1 MTSTTTD
8 LHTYGGWRR
17 SRSLGLGSLDTRQT
31 IMLLSAMLAPLLAG
45 LLIGVRAAMLLA
57 PAAVVVAL
65 LSVARRGGALV
76 LDAGLAWVRWR
87 WADWRTHT
95 VALGQMVTPMPQ
107 RWDLPGVLAPTRLLD
122 VEDPGRGRIGVVW
135 NQRSGHMTATLLL
148 SPAGA
153 LLADPATVNR
163 QISNWGHLLASLAD
177 DTAIQHAAVTIE
189 LVPEPGT
196 QLVDHVQ
203 GRLSPSAPQLAQQV
217 IGELTAM
224 APRASAQVRARLSLT
239 CDPSLG
245 ASSPREVPQAVA
257 EVLRSLGGL
266 TVSAAGAE
274 VLRRASAT
282 DLIRIVRTA
291 YDVDAEPVSAGWEK
305 LRWADAR
312 PEHARDRYDHYQ
324 HDGSC
329 SLSWVLL
336 EAPRQRVSHDVLVSL
351 LSPGQYRRRVTLTY
365 RTLPRDV
372 AGALLEQEVNAAA
385 VREEYK
391 RRTRRDPTA
400 RDRADASRAARAA
413 IEEAHGAGLV
423 QWSLYVTTTAP
434 SRAELAQARRE
445 VEQAAGHA
453 RLKLRLA
460 YGGQAAAFAVGL
472 PCGVYP
478 DEA

>member
-1 MTSTTTD
+1 MSSTTD

-17 SRSLGLGSLDTRQT
+17 SRSLGMGSLDTRQT
-31 IMLLSAMLAPLLAG
+31 VMLLTAVLVPLLAG
-45 LLIGVRAAMLLA
+45 LVFGVQVAVLLA
-57 PAAVVVAL
+57 PAGLLVAVLA
-65 LSVARRGGALV
+65 VARRGGVLV

-87 WADWRTHT
+87 WADWRTQT
-95 VALGQMVTPMPQ
+95 IVLGQMVTPMPE

-153 LLADPATVNR
+153 LLADPATINR
-163 QISNWGHLLASLAD
+163 QVGSWSHLLASLAD
-177 DTAIQHAAVTIE
+177 DTSIQHAAVTIE

-196 QLVDHVQ
+196 QLADHVQ
-203 GRLSPSAPQLAQQV
+203 GRLSATAPALAQQV

-245 ASSPREVPQAVA
+245 ANAPRAVPQAVA
-257 EVLRSLGGL
+257 EVLRSLGSL
-266 TVSAAGAE
+266 AVSAAGAE
-274 VLRRASAT
+274 ILRRASAT
-282 DLIRIVRTA
+282 DLIRIIRTA
-291 YDVDAEPVSAGWEK
+291 YDLDAEPVAAGWDK

-324 HDGSC
+324 HDGAYSM
-329 SLSWVLL
+329 SWVLL
-336 EAPRQRVSHDVLVSL
+336 EAPRQRVSHDVLLSL
-351 LSPGQYRRRVTLTY
+351 LSPGRYRRRLTLTY

-372 AGALLEQEVNAAA
+372 AGALLEQEVNAAS

-400 RDRADASRAARAA
+400 RDRADANRAARAA
-413 IEEAHGAGLV
+413 IEEAYGAGLV

-434 SRAELAQARRE
+434 TRAELAQARRE

-453 RLKLRLA
+453 RLQLRLA
-460 YGGQAAAFAVGL
+460 YGGQASAFAAGL

-478 DEA
+478 GDR